1 LEYFRSAKVYIFY
14 EPKDLF
20 LIFAL
25 KLHFNFTTMK
35 KVIATTKAPG
45 AIGPYSQAIEANGMV
60 FISGQL
66 PINPATGEMPE
77 GVAAQTEQSMKNLEA
92 ILNEAG
98 CTFDNVVKSV
108 CYLAD
113 MSYFGEMN
121 AVYGKYFKGDYP
133 ARAAFAVKELP
144 KKALVEIE
152 MIAAK

>member
-1 LEYFRSAKVYIFY
+1 MNPMTF
-14 EPKDLF
+14 F
-20 LIFAL
+20 LNFAL
-25 KLHFNFTTMK
+25 RNSINFETMK

-77 GVAAQTEQSMKNLEA
+77 GVTAQTEQSLKNLEA

-98 CTFDNVVKSV
+98 CTFDNVVKST

-121 AVYGKYFKGDYP
+121 DVYGKYFKGDYP

>member
-1 LEYFRSAKVYIFY
+1 MTNPIIFF
-14 EPKDLF
+14 P
-20 LIFAL
+20 IFAL
-25 KLHFNFTTMK
+25 IKPLKLSTMK

-45 AIGPYSQAIEANGMV
+45 AIGPYSQAIEANGMI

-77 GVAAQTEQSMKNLEA
+77 GVSAQTEQSMKNLEA

-121 AVYGKYFKGDYP
+121 TVYDKYFKGDYP

>member
-1 LEYFRSAKVYIFY
+1 MNPMTF
-14 EPKDLF
+14 F
-20 LIFAL
+20 LIFAIS
-25 KLHFNFTTMK
+25 KSSKSYAMK

-45 AIGPYSQAIEANGMV
+45 AIGPYSQAVEANGMV

-77 GVAAQTEQSMKNLEA
+77 GVSAQTEQSMKNLEA

-98 CTFDNVVKSV
+98 CTFDNVVKST

-121 AVYGKYFKGDYP
+121 TVYAKYFKGDCP